1 MQRTASSIERNKE
14 QGTIIIIVLLVL
26 VALSFLAMELSKET
40 LIDHASSVFVKSSI
54 TGNSL
59 CDSGRLLAKDVL
71 NKDLENSK
79 GDYKFETWGQFNKE
93 LEDISEELTSGTL
106 SGEITD
112 ENSLFPINKIAIIDK
127 NTKKIT
133 EQYQGVF
140 LRMLKTL
147 CNDLNLTS
155 GTAEDLLISIR
166 IWQGEQLARA
176 SEDDTWYKAQKTP
189 YIRTKKIF
197 RTPDEILLLYWPK
210 ANEGDLEKLYYGT
223 DSVSGLRDLITVWGE
238 GPINMNTANE
248 TLTAAIPVTDNNKE
262 DFLKSI
268 TLYRNDPTSNFV
280 TTWYVNAAKFSGIE
294 EKNIPKDILDFKSNT
309 FRVTLTANIGSGSKK
324 ETIFLR
330 RTDKKITLMGS
341 YGE

>member
-1 MQRTASSIERNKE
+1 MRLPAPSIERNNE

-26 VALSFLAMELSKET
+26 VVLSFLAMELSKET
-40 LIDHASSVFVKSSI
+40 LIDHTSSVYVKSSI
-54 TGNSL
+54 TGNIL
-59 CDSGRLLAKDVL
+59 CDSGRMLAKEILVT
-71 NKDLENSK
+71 DLEESK
-79 GDYKFETWGQFNKE
+79 GDYNFETWGLFNTE

-112 ENSLFPINKIAIIDK
+112 ENSLFPINKLALLDK

-147 CNDLNLTS
+147 CSDLNLTS

-166 IWQGEQLARA
+166 IWQGEQLSRA
-176 SEDDTWYKAQKTP
+176 SEDDTWYAAQKIP
-189 YIRTKKIF
+189 YTRTKKTF
-197 RTPDEILLLYWPK
+197 RSPNEMLLLYWPK
-210 ANEGDLEKLYYGT
+210 AKEGDIEKLYYGT
-223 DSVSGLRDLITVWGE
+223 DSISGLRDLMTIWGE

-248 TLTAAIPVTDNNKE
+248 TLTAAIPVVNNNKE
-262 DFLKSI
+262 DFLNRMA
-268 TLYRNDPTSNFV
+268 LYRNDPTSNFE
-280 TTWYVNAAKFSGIE
+280 TTWYLNAAKFSGIE

-309 FRVTLTANIGSGSKK
+309 FRVTLTADIGSGSKK
-324 ETIFLR
+324 EIIFLR
-330 RTDKKITLMGS
+330 RTDKKIALLGS

>member
-1 MQRTASSIERNKE
+1 MQRTVSSIECNKE

-26 VALSFLAMELSKET
+26 VVLSFLAMELSKET
-40 LIDHASSVFVKSSI
+40 LIDHTSSVFVKSSI
-54 TGNSL
+54 TGNTL
-59 CDSGRLLAKDVL
+59 CDSGRLLAKEVL
-71 NKDLENSK
+71 AKDLEESK
-79 GDYKFETWGQFNKE
+79 GDYKFEKWGLFNIE

-112 ENSLFPINKIAIIDK
+112 ENSLFPINKVAILDN

-147 CNDLNLTS
+147 CSDLKLTS

-166 IWQGEQLARA
+166 IWQGEQLSRA
-176 SEDDTWYKAQKTP
+176 SEDDTWYAAQKIP
-189 YIRTKKIF
+189 YTRTKKIF
-197 RTPDEILLLYWPK
+197 RSPDEILLLYWPK
-210 ANEGDLEKLYYGT
+210 AKEGDIEKLYYGT
-223 DSVSGLRDLITVWGE
+223 DSISGLRDLITIWGE

-248 TLTAAIPVTDNNKE
+248 TLTTAIPVVNNNKE
-262 DFLKSI
+262 DFLERI
-268 TLYRNDPTSNFV
+268 ALYRNDPTSNFE
-280 TTWYVNAAKFSGIE
+280 TTWYLNAAKFSGIE

-309 FRVTLTANIGSGSKK
+309 FRATLTADIGSGSKK
-324 ETIFLR
+324 EIVFLR
-330 RTDKKITLMGS
+330 RTNKNITILGS